1 MPRSV
6 LSPGNC
12 RLFANVVYD
21 YRPDVLEQLAKH
33 GIRPKPS
40 TPPQAVMDHLRDLYC
55 FELRQLRARL
65 LGGKILKADYAGHV
79 VALRKQYMLVSI
91 PTRLWTKEDV

>member
-1 MPRSV
+1 M
-6 LSPGNC
+6 
-12 RLFANVVYD
+12 VYD
-21 YRPDVLEQLAKH
+21 YRPNVLEQLAKH
-33 GIRPKPS
+33 GIRPKSS

-79 VALRKQYMLVSI
+79 VALRKQYRLVSI
-91 PTRLWTKEDV
+91 TARLWTKENV

>member
-1 MPRSV
+1 M
-6 LSPGNC
+6 L
-12 RLFANVVYD
+12 YD
-21 YRPDVLEQLAKH
+21 YRAEVLEQLAKH

-40 TPPQAVMDHLRDLYC
+40 TRPQAAMDHVRDLYC

-65 LGGKILKADYAGHV
+65 LGGKILKADYVGHV

-91 PTRLWTKEDV
+91 PTRLWTKENV

>member
-1 MPRSV
+1 M
-6 LSPGNC
+6 
-12 RLFANVVYD
+12 VYD
-21 YRPDVLEQLAKH
+21 YRPNVLEQLAKH

-40 TPPQAVMDHLRDLYC
+40 TRPQAVMDHLRDLYC

-65 LGGKILKADYAGHV
+65 LGGGILKADYAGHV

-91 PTRLWTKEDV
+91 PTRLWTKENV